1 MSDLTKRLRKWQY
14 EYEIT
19 DFGDAADR
27 IEALEECVRES
38 ARSLD
43 GIAKWRDGA
52 LAYDADVGNQPR
64 SFCEDIEL
72 VEQSAKYAADKARAL
87 LEE

>member
-1 MSDLTKRLRKWQY
+1 MSELTKRLRKWQY

-27 IEALEECVRES
+27 IDKLEECLLEALPHIQGNGGAWEDMANRAS
-38 ARSLD
+38 ND
-43 GIAKWRDGA
+43 KAKEIGKFKAAEAYALRDT
-52 LAYDADVGNQPR
+52 
-64 SFCEDIEL
+64 
-72 VEQSAKYAADKARAL
+72 ARAL